1 MIIWRG
7 FGFLVAVIALV
18 ALALTEQVSE
28 RITSDQQFYQQH
40 GWVAL
45 VGMLIAAALTY
56 GLHRLLIL
64 QKGRAVIDK
73 ETGQEIVLRSD
84 HSLFFVPVKLW
95 PVVFVVLG
103 LVLAV
108 VPRQGVATDG
118 NDAPRIT
125 EARGN

>member
-7 FGFLVAVIALV
+7 FGFLVAIIALV

-103 LVLAV
+103 LVLAF
-108 VPRQGVATDG
+108 VPKQGVATDG
-118 NDAPRIT
+118 DEAPRIN